1 MKTQELAP
9 GRFTWRKFPEQINL
23 ELVRVRLSEAKSDAH
38 GAMLRGSGTKGW
50 TLTAKGL
57 EWASSVARDPVA
69 LKPEVRKQQVRGGS
83 VDSHR
88 LDRARDRVYKC
99 SAWAK
104 WPRCA
109 DEISLSEAEEVF
121 RIDSYVTKELRLEKV
136 DRLRKTFI
144 GQNDLLDF
152 IGHLEK
158 ILARP
163 K

>member
-1 MKTQELAP
+1 M
-9 GRFTWRKFPEQINL
+9 
-23 ELVRVRLSEAKSDAH
+23 RLSEAKSTAH
-38 GAMLRGSGTKGW
+38 GGMLRGSGTKGW

-57 EWASSVARDPVA
+57 EWASSVAREPTA
-69 LKPEVRKQQVRGGS
+69 LRPEIRKRQERGGS

-99 SAWAK
+99 AAWAK

-121 RIDSYVTKELRLEKV
+121 RIDSYATEELRLEKV

-144 GQNDLLDF
+144 GQHDLLAF